1 MAADDIIGT
10 FSGFLTI
17 IVGIFLLH
25 AFKDV
30 NFTLANLPLSLRK
43 DDRAANGTLLS
54 TYDSFNDDEES
65 SACLGEMQ
73 STESLSAR
81 RNGSLSAFWKYLRVT
96 YEKNNSV
103 TLDFFFPA
111 VKCLSL
117 SGKSYFLT
125 VCVDNRWFLSLI
137 HLDKEHW
144 NVFYLPYFYFKK
156 Y

>member
-54 TYDSFNDDEES
+54 TYDCLNHDEES

-73 STESLSAR
+73 STESPAAR
-81 RNGSLSAFWKYLRVT
+81 RNGSLSAFWKYL
-96 YEKNNSV
+96 
-103 TLDFFFPA
+103 
-111 VKCLSL
+111 C
-117 SGKSYFLT
+117 
-125 VCVDNRWFLSLI
+125 
-137 HLDKEHW
+137 
-144 NVFYLPYFYFKK
+144 
-156 Y
+156 